1 MCSLWTSVYKL
12 LCGGRFLY
20 LLSKYLEMEWLVGV
34 YLTFKEIVKLFFK
47 VVLPLYIPASSAWE
61 LQLLYDTSIFNF
73 GDFSRCVTIFYC
85 GFNLHFPN
93 YEWSLRSVQYIFF
106 FALHAII
113 FCFREHYIIRKK
125 FFYYPH
131 HVLYIFSACAL
142 KNILPSFLKYIFTGY
157 KILGWQFHSC
167 SALKMLLH
175 YLLTCLISNE
185 KSVVSLIIVLLYLM
199 HLFFSGC
206 FKFFSFYDWF

>member
-1 MCSLWTSVYKL
+1 MCSLWTSVYKS
-12 LCGGRFLY
+12 LCGGKFLY

-61 LQLLYDTSIFNF
+61 LQLIYDTSIFNF

-106 FALHAII
+106 FFWFNFFFFLFLAAV
-113 FCFREHYIIRKK
+113 CNKK
-125 FFYYPH
+125 R
-131 HVLYIFSACAL
+131 V
-142 KNILPSFLKYIFTGY
+142 FLLST
-157 KILGWQFHSC
+157 W
-167 SALKMLLH
+167 
-175 YLLTCLISNE
+175 CLIRLF
-185 KSVVSLIIVLLYLM
+185 SLCIKKYFTFIFEIYFLLDI
-199 HLFFSGC
+199 
-206 FKFFSFYDWF
+206 KF